1 LHSQATEESAKK
13 TFRVGSR
20 IALKTCFYCAF
31 GSLALSQT
39 QPPDH
44 TIGTKEN
51 TVSAHARGG
60 FDVKLSPQ
68 TLSEQSADP
77 KLGRMSIAKQYHG
90 DLEATAK
97 GEMLTAGSEMKESGV
112 YVAVERVTGT
122 LQGRRGSFSMH
133 HTGIMNRGTPELKIT
148 VVPDSGTDQ
157 LKGLTGQMT
166 IKIDNGK
173 HSYEFDYQVPER
185 R

>member
-1 LHSQATEESAKK
+1 LHSRATKESAKK

-20 IALKTCFYCAF
+20 TALKICYYCVF
-31 GSLALSQT
+31 GSLALAQ

-44 TIGTKEN
+44 ATGTKEN
-51 TVSAHARGG
+51 TVFAHARGA

-68 TLSEQSADP
+68 TLSDHSADP
-77 KLGRMSIAKQYHG
+77 TLGRMSIAKQYHG

-97 GEMLTAGSEMKESGV
+97 GEMLTAASEMKESGV

-157 LKGLTGQMT
+157 LQGLTGQMT

-185 R
+185 P